1 MAAYIR
7 FNPQYQKRESR
18 HMRSP
23 NVLLGFA
30 SAAVLSLALG
40 SGTALAQASKA
51 AAPAPRGTP
60 IKIGVLTPRSGAL
73 GELGRHNDIG
83 LAFAMK
89 EINALGGIMGRPVE
103 IVEADDQS
111 DPTQAVNEAR
121 RLISREK
128 VDVIYGPLGSQ
139 TGLAVLPIMTEAKIA
154 NVTVVGS
161 TAFTTQAGPYSFSL
175 NPSAETQ
182 GIALVDFAVD
192 QMKAKS
198 IAIIHDGGGQAKA
211 AAEAMVAQV
220 AKRGVV
226 LSGNEEYPNGATDM
240 TPQLLNLRRAKPD
253 HLILFAQVGQ
263 DTGHV
268 MRNLNEIG
276 WDIKVSGSLGTLS
289 GVKAVL
295 QIAGPDAY
303 KNLSGTNL
311 KPFGYCTND
320 PVGSAPYTKFLDRLK
335 AFAPNEFAKLS
346 PNLVIYSYDA
356 LYLLKAAI
364 EGAKSTAGPAIAA
377 WIEANGSKHVGI
389 EGQFSASKTSH
400 FLFGQDNMSI
410 MINGDK
416 PRSDGLQRRYGC

>member
-1 MAAYIR
+1 M
-7 FNPQYQKRESR
+7 K
-18 HMRSP
+18 SP
-23 NVLLGFA
+23 RILFGLA

-40 SGTALAQASKA
+40 SGAALAQASKA

-73 GELGRHNDIG
+73 GEVGRHNDIG

-89 EINALGGIMGRPVE
+89 EINALGGIAGRPVE
-103 IVEADDQS
+103 LVEADDQS
-111 DPTQAVNEAR
+111 DPTQAVNETR
-121 RLISREK
+121 RLITREK

-139 TGLAVLPIMTEAKIA
+139 TGLAVMPILTEAKIA
-154 NVTVVGS
+154 SITVVGS
-161 TAFTTQAGPYSFSL
+161 TAFTVQAAPYAFSL

-192 QMKAKS
+192 QMKAKTVGL
-198 IAIIHDGGGQAKA
+198 IHDGGGQAKA
-211 AAEAMVAQV
+211 ASEAMVAHL
-220 AKRGVV
+220 AKRNIPLAGR
-226 LSGNEEYPNGATDM
+226 EEYSNGATDM
-240 TPQLLNLRRAKPD
+240 TPQLLNLRRARPD

-268 MRNLNEIG
+268 MRNLKEIG

-289 GVKAVL
+289 GVKTVL

-311 KPFGYCTND
+311 KPFGYCAND

-335 AFAPNEFAKLS
+335 AFTPNEFAKLS

-356 LYLLKAAI
+356 LFLLKAAI
-364 EGAKSTAGPAIAA
+364 EGAKSTAGPAVAA
-377 WIEANGSKHVGI
+377 WIEANASKHVGI

-410 MINGDK
+410 MVNGDK
-416 PRSDGLQRRYGC
+416 PRSDGLMRRYGC